1 MHILRRLRAAAGAL
15 GAVAALSM
23 VGAAVV
29 PASSLAATTPN
40 AAPLTTAWG
49 VWQDCGASYPGQNC
63 ASVQVTADNP
73 TSRVLFLG
81 GTFTKAFDPS
91 TNRSVSYQNLV
102 AVDDRT
108 GNPVTTFRPHTFN
121 GMIYAAAVDMAA
133 NLVYVGGDFTA
144 VDGSSL
150 AAGHVAAFDMTTGA
164 LASAFNVQANGSV
177 RCLIYDGG
185 TGLLYVGGRFTSV
198 QAQPR
203 ARLAAVNPVSG
214 TLSSSF
220 VPPAMS
226 WTETSLAYLG
236 DVRALTIGADATG
249 RRMLYVGGHF
259 DNVGGLQ
266 RLSLVRVDAYTGA
279 LDTSFAPTLD
289 ASPGD
294 DLQAVD
300 KIIWLDGTQDG
311 RTGMVVGQAGHLN
324 RAYRFDAAGKRVWT
338 LKPDGDVQTAALYGS
353 VVYVGGHF
361 RCVAGGDSASS
372 CYSRTGTFA
381 DRVHLAA
388 VNVTTGGVLPGFAP
402 QMNPKTQPY
411 YFGVWNLRVTSG
423 GTLWAAG
430 AFKAVTYGG
439 STWNRP
445 KLAAFQ
451 V

>member
-1 MHILRRLRAAAGAL
+1 MRRLRAAGAAL
-15 GAVAALSM
+15 LAVAALSIT
-23 VGAAVV
+23 GATVA
-29 PASSLAATTPN
+29 PASSVAVTTPS
-40 AAPLTTAWG
+40 ATPLTTGWG

-63 ASVQVTADNP
+63 ATVQVTADNP
-73 TSRVLFLG
+73 TTHLLFLG
-81 GTFTKAFDPS
+81 GTFTKALDPT
-91 TNRSVSYQNLV
+91 TNRSASYQNLV

-108 GNPVTTFRPHTFN
+108 GNLVTTFPAHTFN
-121 GMIYAAAVDMAA
+121 GTIYAAALDMAA
-133 NLVYVGGDFTA
+133 NRLYVGGDFTT

-164 LASAFNVQANGSV
+164 LARAFNVQANGSV

-203 ARLAAVNPVSG
+203 ARLAAVNPVIG
-214 TLSSSF
+214 ALSTSF

-236 DVRALTIGADATG
+236 DVRALTIGADTSG
-249 RRMLYVGGHF
+249 HRMLYVGGHF
-259 DNVGGLQ
+259 DNVGGAR

-279 LDTSFAPTLD
+279 LDTRFAPTLD

-300 KIIWLDGTQDG
+300 KIAWLDGTQDG
-311 RTGMVVGQAGHLN
+311 KAGIVVGQAGHLN
-324 RAYRFDAAGKRVWT
+324 RAYRFDLVGGRAWT
-338 LKPDGDVQTAALYGS
+338 LKPNGDVQTAALYGS
-353 VVYVGGHF
+353 VVYLGGHF
-361 RCVAGGDSASS
+361 RCVAGGEVDSS

-388 VNVTTGGVLPGFAP
+388 VNVTTGAVLAGFAP
-402 QMNPKTQPY
+402 QMNPRTQPY

-423 GTLWAAG
+423 GRLWAAG